1 MTPAELADY
10 DFVER
15 VCIIM
20 EGCGVSERAAIEM
33 ARRQREQSEP
43 DEFGGVFWPGGIEVK
58 RGNRT

>member
-20 EGCGVSERAAIEM
+20 EACKVSERAAIEM
-33 ARRQREQSEP
+33 ARRQREQAE
-43 DEFGGVFWPGGIEVK
+43 
-58 RGNRT
+58 